1 MARETGS
8 DVGCHRSEA
17 RTEARAVGPGAPP
30 AGEPGPMKLTATL
43 VSPEAEDFDLF
54 VAGNIAS
61 DAFDWATLPWT
72 LLVQGNL

>member
-1 MARETGS
+1 
-8 DVGCHRSEA
+8 
-17 RTEARAVGPGAPP
+17 
-30 AGEPGPMKLTATL
+30 MKLTATL